1 VKDQIKDL
9 ITNKNQNGNIQDP
22 EKNENPIS
30 YEAFFKNPSG
40 KSETGQIT
48 EDDLL
53 QN

>member
-9 ITNKNQNGNIQDP
+9 ITIKHQTGQDP

-40 KSETGQIT
+40 KSETNNIL